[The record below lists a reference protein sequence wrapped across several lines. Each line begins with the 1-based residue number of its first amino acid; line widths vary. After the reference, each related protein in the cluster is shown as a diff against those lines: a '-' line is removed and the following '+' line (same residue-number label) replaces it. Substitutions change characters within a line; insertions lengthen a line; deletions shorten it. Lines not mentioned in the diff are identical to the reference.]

1 MPQQS
6 CLCNGTPPRTA
17 TLLKLTKKN
26 HMQIQIQMGIVV
38 GVVVTTTSNLR
49 LNTERLIGE
58 LDLHPGAKPHTLDRQ
73 APLRSNGSDVRRRTP
88 TRKV

>member
-1 MPQQS
+1 MQI
-6 CLCNGTPPRTA
+6 
-17 TLLKLTKKN
+17 
-26 HMQIQIQMGIVV
+26 QIQIQMGIVV

-73 APLRSNGSDVRRRTP
+73 APLRSNGSDVLRRTP